1 MPMTSLLSTPRQPLR
16 AFVLALLASGLTC
29 GVSTQAQAQSVAAAA
44 PAPNAGDVLRD
55 LPAPKPTLPTLS
67 DTPAAPGQA
76 AATPVVSQRFTFNRL
91 VVEGVTALAPFQV
104 QLVADPF
111 VNKPMGEDELAALL
125 QALRRRLDLAGMSL
139 AGIGIPSLDMVA
151 GVVTVPVVEPRL
163 GHISVPQG
171 ADNPVTEARV
181 KGLMSWFNLGEGR
194 TLDIDA
200 LERVMFAL
208 NDMPGVQAKAKLT
221 PSGDEGIY
229 NLSITSTA
237 RRAWDAAVSLDNQGL
252 GPIGRWRLGASAR
265 LNNPFGIGDN
275 LDVQALST
283 NTRGVKLGRV
293 AYELPVGYTPVRMA
307 VAASRVAYKLGG
319 EFDELGASGSANV
332 FEGSLSY
339 PLLRARS
346 RTLLARVGI
355 DDKHFAD
362 RIDFD
367 DSDGRRR
374 IRTAVLSLSW
384 ESRDTFGGGGYWGA
398 GFTQRFGH
406 LKLGTDAQIAQD
418 ASLGEQGVAGRF
430 AKRELQ
436 LSRLQNLGADFSLF
450 ASVSNQSASRNLDGA
465 EKVGLGGTKGVRA
478 YAASESP
485 SDDATIV
492 NTELRYW
499 VNPSWTVFA
508 LSDWARGRLQH
519 EPAVTSTTPNTVSL
533 RGSGLGLSASIPEW
547 ANVRA
552 TLAWRGNQAGTAES
566 TDRKPRLALQA
577 QHSF

>member
-139 AGIGIPSLDMVA
+139 AGI